1 MEVKLDKRYPVEAP
15 PAAAWTILRDVR
27 AVAGCMPGASITEE
41 IDAQHYK
48 GSVKV
53 KVGPASAAF
62 AGDIEVLALDE
73 QARCIHLKG
82 KGADKG
88 GSTATMDL
96 SASIVEADGGSELAG
111 QAVIIVNGKL
121 AQFGGRM
128 FGSVSEAILGQFAAR
143 FARDAAAVPTGAEA
157 ETAAAQ
163 HQQAASPEAPATT
176 RPAPSDPDTAR
187 ADAAQDDPLN
197 ALALLWTL
205 VKQWFAGLFG
215 RRPR

>member
-1 MEVKLDKRYPVEAP
+1 MEVRLDKRYPVDAP
-15 PAAAWTILRDVR
+15 AAAAWTILRDVR

-41 IDAQHYK
+41 IDPRHYK

-73 QARCIHLKG
+73 EGRRIHLKG

-96 SASIVEADGGSELAG
+96 STWVVEADGGSELAG
-111 QAVIIVNGKL
+111 EAVIIVNGKL

-128 FGSVSEAILGQFAAR
+128 FGSVSEAVLGQFAAR
-143 FARDAAAVPTGAEA
+143 FAREAAAVPAEA
-157 ETAAAQ
+157 TPAEDGV
-163 HQQAASPEAPATT
+163 SPEAPAAPGLP
-176 RPAPSDPDTAR
+176 PAGAGTPPDR
-187 ADAAQDDPLN
+187 ELD
-197 ALALLWTL
+197 ALALLRSMI
-205 VKQWFAGLFG
+205 KQWFAGLFG

>member
-1 MEVKLDKRYPVEAP
+1 MEVRLDKRYPVDAP
-15 PAAAWTILRDVR
+15 AAAAWTILRDVR

-41 IDAQHYK
+41 IDPRHYK

-73 QARCIHLKG
+73 EGRRIHLKG

-96 SASIVEADGGSELAG
+96 STWVVEADGGSELAG
-111 QAVIIVNGKL
+111 EAVIIVNGKL

-128 FGSVSEAILGQFAAR
+128 FGSVSEAVLGQFAAR
-143 FARDAAAVPTGAEA
+143 FENALLVVETALGNTLLRRLVIDLAIGAGRRVA
-157 ETAAAQ
+157 TAAA
-163 HQQAASPEAPATT
+163 AGSKT
-176 RPAPSDPDTAR
+176 RR
-187 ADAAQDDPLN
+187 GN
-197 ALALLWTL
+197 
-205 VKQWFAGLFG
+205 
-215 RRPR
+215 